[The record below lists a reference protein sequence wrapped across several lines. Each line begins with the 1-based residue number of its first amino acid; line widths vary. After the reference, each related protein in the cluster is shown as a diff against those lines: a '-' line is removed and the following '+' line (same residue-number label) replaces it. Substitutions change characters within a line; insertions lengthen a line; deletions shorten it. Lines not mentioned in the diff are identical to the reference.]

1 MKERALLGEA
11 PKDIRRLEVL
21 KPMNEPNMF
30 SRHDASVSNEK
41 RLEEVTRPTTTKKV
55 QREQENTKEE
65 KKSKKP
71 AKKKQTV
78 NKADLANTGAL
89 EQDDEVA
96 EGINWSDEEQSESSD
111 EDSD

>member
-1 MKERALLGEA
+1 
-11 PKDIRRLEVL
+11 
-21 KPMNEPNMF
+21 MF
-30 SRHDASVSNEK
+30 ARHDASVSKEK
-41 RLEEVTRPTTTKKV
+41 RLEEVTRPATAKV
-55 QREQENTKEE
+55 QREQETTKEE
-65 KKSKKP
+65 KKSKQP

-96 EGINWSDEEQSESSD
+96 DGINWSDEEQSESSD